1 MKSKKIIILFF
12 FFLISVI
19 VAFGRFIM
27 YQHSETKKLIK
38 AIDNKDYETIESISQ
53 KRNFNINRRPYFI
66 KFFATATE
74 QWNLPPLHYAC
85 VRDDL
90 KAVEILIKYG
100 ADVNLIIDDY
110 SPILYCVR
118 GSDASNYN
126 KIIDVLIDNSANVSY
141 KTKNNLSVLD
151 FLLSGGSNY
160 NETYVNSQFE
170 VFKKIIE
177 IDNTLAY
184 KELLRKESI
193 GSGNYLHRAVY
204 FNNDKIVD
212 YLINKLNF
220 NVDEINLN
228 NETSLMIAAKENN
241 IETVKC
247 LLNNNANVTL
257 KNNDQKTALDFA
269 RDNGNFEIVELLE
282 NINISNSK

>member
-1 MKSKKIIILFF
+1 MKKKWIIIFSLLIFIILF
-12 FFLISVI
+12 LTINVTKYS
-19 VAFGRFIM
+19 
-27 YQHSETKKLIK
+27 STKKLIK
-38 AIDNKDYETIESISQ
+38 VIDNKDYETIESISK

-100 ADVNLIIDDY
+100 ADVNLTIDDY

-118 GSDASNYN
+118 GSDASNYD
-126 KIIDVLIDNSANVSY
+126 KIIDVLINNGANVSY

-151 FLLSGGSNY
+151 FLLSGGSDY

-257 KNNDQKTALDFA
+257 KNNDQKTALDLA

>member
-1 MKSKKIIILFF
+1 MKKKWIIIFSLLIFIILF
-12 FFLISVI
+12 LTINVTKYS
-19 VAFGRFIM
+19 
-27 YQHSETKKLIK
+27 STKKLIK
-38 AIDNKDYETIESISQ
+38 AIDNKDYETIESISK

-100 ADVNLIIDDY
+100 ADVNLTIDDY

-118 GSDASNYN
+118 GSDASNYD
-126 KIIDVLIDNSANVSY
+126 KIIDVLINNGANVSY

-151 FLLSGGSNY
+151 FLLSGGSDY

-241 IETVKC
+241 IEMVKC
-247 LLNNNANVTL
+247 LLNNNVNVTL
-257 KNNDQKTALDFA
+257 KNNDQKTALDLA

-282 NINISNSK
+282 NTNISNSK

>member
-1 MKSKKIIILFF
+1 MKKKWIIIFSLLIFIILF
-12 FFLISVI
+12 LTINVTKYS
-19 VAFGRFIM
+19 
-27 YQHSETKKLIK
+27 STKKLIK
-38 AIDNKDYETIESISQ
+38 VIDNKDYETIESISK

-100 ADVNLIIDDY
+100 ADVNLTIDDY

-118 GSDASNYN
+118 GSDASNYD
-126 KIIDVLIDNSANVSY
+126 KIIDVLINNGANVSY

-151 FLLSGGSNY
+151 FLLSGGSDY

-257 KNNDQKTALDFA
+257 KNNDQKTALDLA

-282 NINISNSK
+282 NTNISNSK

>member
-1 MKSKKIIILFF
+1 MKKKWIIIFSLLIFIILF
-12 FFLISVI
+12 LTINVTKYS
-19 VAFGRFIM
+19 
-27 YQHSETKKLIK
+27 STKKLIK
-38 AIDNKDYETIESISQ
+38 AIDNKDYETIESISK

-100 ADVNLIIDDY
+100 ADVNLTIDDY

-118 GSDASNYN
+118 GSDASNYD
-126 KIIDVLIDNSANVSY
+126 KIIDVLINNGANVSY

-151 FLLSGGSNY
+151 FLLSGESNY

-247 LLNNNANVTL
+247 LLNNNASVTL
-257 KNNDQKTALDFA
+257 KNNDQKTALDLA

-282 NINISNSK
+282 NINIPNSK

>member
-1 MKSKKIIILFF
+1 MKKKWIIIFSLLIFIILF
-12 FFLISVI
+12 LTINVTKYS
-19 VAFGRFIM
+19 
-27 YQHSETKKLIK
+27 STKKLIK
-38 AIDNKDYETIESISQ
+38 AIDNKDYETIESISK

-100 ADVNLIIDDY
+100 ADVNLTIDDY

-118 GSDASNYN
+118 GSDASNYD
-126 KIIDVLIDNSANVSY
+126 KVIDVLINNGANVSY

-151 FLLSGGSNY
+151 FLLSGGSDY

-193 GSGNYLHRAVY
+193 GSGNYLHRAAY

-247 LLNNNANVTL
+247 LLNNNVNVTL
-257 KNNDQKTALDFA
+257 KNNDQKTALDLA

-282 NINISNSK
+282 NTNISNSK

>member
-1 MKSKKIIILFF
+1 MKKKWIIIFSLLIFIILF
-12 FFLISVI
+12 LTINVTKYS
-19 VAFGRFIM
+19 
-27 YQHSETKKLIK
+27 STKKLIK
-38 AIDNKDYETIESISQ
+38 AIDNKDYETIESISK

-100 ADVNLIIDDY
+100 ADVNLTIDDY

-118 GSDASNYN
+118 GSDASNYD
-126 KIIDVLIDNSANVSY
+126 KIIDVLIDNGANVSY

-151 FLLSGGSNY
+151 FLLSGGSDY

-193 GSGNYLHRAVY
+193 GSGNYLHRAAY

-247 LLNNNANVTL
+247 LLNNNASVTL
-257 KNNDQKTALDFA
+257 KNNDQKTALDLA

-282 NINISNSK
+282 NINIPNSK

>member
-1 MKSKKIIILFF
+1 MKKKWIIIFSLLIFIILF
-12 FFLISVI
+12 LTINVTKYS
-19 VAFGRFIM
+19 
-27 YQHSETKKLIK
+27 STKKLIK
-38 AIDNKDYETIESISQ
+38 AIDNKDYETIESISK

-118 GSDASNYN
+118 GSDASNYD
-126 KIIDVLIDNSANVSY
+126 KIIDVLINNGANVSY

-247 LLNNNANVTL
+247 LLNNNVNVTL
-257 KNNDQKTALDFA
+257 KNNDQKTALDLA

-282 NINISNSK
+282 NTNISNSK

>member
-1 MKSKKIIILFF
+1 MKKKWIIIFFLLIFIILF
-12 FFLISVI
+12 LTINVTKYS
-19 VAFGRFIM
+19 
-27 YQHSETKKLIK
+27 STKKLIK
-38 AIDNKDYETIESISQ
+38 AIDNKDYETIESISK
-53 KRNFNINRRPYFI
+53 KRNFSINRRPYFI

-100 ADVNLIIDDY
+100 ADVNLTIDDY

-118 GSDASNYN
+118 GSDASNYD
-126 KIIDVLIDNSANVSY
+126 KIIDVLINNGANVSY

-151 FLLSGGSNY
+151 FLLSGGSDY

>member
-1 MKSKKIIILFF
+1 MHMKKKWIIIFSLLIFIILF
-12 FFLISVI
+12 LTINVTKYS
-19 VAFGRFIM
+19 
-27 YQHSETKKLIK
+27 STKKLIK
-38 AIDNKDYETIESISQ
+38 TIDNKDYETIESISK

-100 ADVNLIIDDY
+100 ADVNLTIDDY

-118 GSDASNYN
+118 GSDASNYD
-126 KIIDVLIDNSANVSY
+126 KIIDVLINNGANVSY

-151 FLLSGGSNY
+151 FLLSGGSDY
-160 NETYVNSQFE
+160 NEAYVNSQFE

-247 LLNNNANVTL
+247 LLNNNASVTL
-257 KNNDQKTALDFA
+257 KNNDQKTALDLA

-282 NINISNSK
+282 NINIPNSK

>member
-1 MKSKKIIILFF
+1 MKKKWIIIVSLLIFIILF
-12 FFLISVI
+12 LTINVTKYS
-19 VAFGRFIM
+19 
-27 YQHSETKKLIK
+27 STKKLIK
-38 AIDNKDYETIESISQ
+38 AIDNKDYETIESISK
-53 KRNFNINRRPYFI
+53 KRNFSINRRPYFI

-100 ADVNLIIDDY
+100 ADVNLTIDDY

-118 GSDASNYN
+118 GSDASNYD
-126 KIIDVLIDNSANVSY
+126 KIIDVLINNGANVSY

-193 GSGNYLHRAVY
+193 GSGNYLHRAAY

-247 LLNNNANVTL
+247 LLNNNVNVTL
-257 KNNDQKTALDFA
+257 KNNDLKTALDLA

-282 NINISNSK
+282 NTNISNSK

>member
-1 MKSKKIIILFF
+1 MKKKWIIIFSLLIFIILF
-12 FFLISVI
+12 LTINVTKYS
-19 VAFGRFIM
+19 
-27 YQHSETKKLIK
+27 STKKLIK
-38 AIDNKDYETIESISQ
+38 AIDNKDYETIESISK

-100 ADVNLIIDDY
+100 ADVNLTIDDY

-118 GSDASNYN
+118 GSDASNYD
-126 KIIDVLIDNSANVSY
+126 KMIDVLINNGANVSY

-151 FLLSGGSNY
+151 FLLSGGSDY

-247 LLNNNANVTL
+247 LLNNNVNVTL
-257 KNNDQKTALDFA
+257 KNNDQKTALDLA

-282 NINISNSK
+282 NTNISNSK

>member
-1 MKSKKIIILFF
+1 MKKKWIIIFSLLIFIILF
-12 FFLISVI
+12 LTINVTKYS
-19 VAFGRFIM
+19 
-27 YQHSETKKLIK
+27 STKKLIK
-38 AIDNKDYETIESISQ
+38 AIDNKDYETIESISK

-100 ADVNLIIDDY
+100 ADVNLTIDDY

-118 GSDASNYN
+118 GSDASNYD
-126 KIIDVLIDNSANVSY
+126 KIIDVLIDNGANVSY

-193 GSGNYLHRAVY
+193 GSGNYLHRAAY

-212 YLINKLNF
+212 YLVNKLNF

-247 LLNNNANVTL
+247 LLNNNVNVTL
-257 KNNDQKTALDFA
+257 KNNDQKTALDLA

-282 NINISNSK
+282 NTNISNSK

>member
-1 MKSKKIIILFF
+1 MKKKWIIIFSLLIFIILF
-12 FFLISVI
+12 LTINVTKYS
-19 VAFGRFIM
+19 
-27 YQHSETKKLIK
+27 STKKLIK
-38 AIDNKDYETIESISQ
+38 AIDNKDYETIESISK

-100 ADVNLIIDDY
+100 ADVNLTIDDY

-118 GSDASNYN
+118 GSDASNYD
-126 KIIDVLIDNSANVSY
+126 KIIDVLINNGANVSY

-151 FLLSGGSNY
+151 FLLSGGSDY

-193 GSGNYLHRAVY
+193 ASGNYLHRAVY

>member
-1 MKSKKIIILFF
+1 MKKKWIIIFSLLIFIILF
-12 FFLISVI
+12 LTINVTKYS
-19 VAFGRFIM
+19 
-27 YQHSETKKLIK
+27 STKKLIK
-38 AIDNKDYETIESISQ
+38 AIDNKDYETIESISK
-53 KRNFNINRRPYFI
+53 KRNFSINRRPYFI

-100 ADVNLIIDDY
+100 ADVNLTIDDY

-118 GSDASNYN
+118 GSDASNYD
-126 KIIDVLIDNSANVSY
+126 KIIDVLINNGANVSY

-151 FLLSGGSNY
+151 FLLSGGSDY

-247 LLNNNANVTL
+247 LLNNNVNVTL
-257 KNNDQKTALDFA
+257 KNNDQKTALDLA

-282 NINISNSK
+282 NTNISNSK

>member
-1 MKSKKIIILFF
+1 MKKKWIIIFSLLIFIILF
-12 FFLISVI
+12 LTINVTKYS
-19 VAFGRFIM
+19 
-27 YQHSETKKLIK
+27 STKKLIK
-38 AIDNKDYETIESISQ
+38 AIDNKDYETIESISK
-53 KRNFNINRRPYFI
+53 KRNFNINRRPYLI

-100 ADVNLIIDDY
+100 ANVNLTIDDY

-118 GSDASNYN
+118 GSDASNYD
-126 KIIDVLIDNSANVSY
+126 KIIDVLINNGANVSY

-151 FLLSGGSNY
+151 FLLSGGSDY

>member
-1 MKSKKIIILFF
+1 MKKKWIIIFSLLIFIILF
-12 FFLISVI
+12 LTINVTKYS
-19 VAFGRFIM
+19 
-27 YQHSETKKLIK
+27 STKKLIK
-38 AIDNKDYETIESISQ
+38 AIDNKDYETIESISK

-100 ADVNLIIDDY
+100 ADVNLTIDDY

-118 GSDASNYN
+118 GSDASNYD
-126 KIIDVLIDNSANVSY
+126 KIIDVLINNGANVSY

-151 FLLSGGSNY
+151 FLLSGGSDY

-193 GSGNYLHRAVY
+193 GSGNYLHRAAY

-247 LLNNNANVTL
+247 LLNNNASVTL
-257 KNNDQKTALDFA
+257 KNNDQKTALDLA

-282 NINISNSK
+282 NINIPNSK

>member
-1 MKSKKIIILFF
+1 MKKKWIIIFSLLIFIILF
-12 FFLISVI
+12 LTINVTKYS
-19 VAFGRFIM
+19 
-27 YQHSETKKLIK
+27 STKKLIK
-38 AIDNKDYETIESISQ
+38 AIDNKDYETIESISK
-53 KRNFNINRRPYFI
+53 KRNFNINRRPYLI

-100 ADVNLIIDDY
+100 ADVNLTIDDY

-118 GSDASNYN
+118 GSDASNYD
-126 KIIDVLIDNSANVSY
+126 KIIDVLINNGANVSY

-151 FLLSGGSNY
+151 FLLPGGSDY

-257 KNNDQKTALDFA
+257 KNNDQKTALDLA

>member
-1 MKSKKIIILFF
+1 MKKKWIIIFSLLIFIILF
-12 FFLISVI
+12 LTINVTKYS
-19 VAFGRFIM
+19 
-27 YQHSETKKLIK
+27 STKKLIK
-38 AIDNKDYETIESISQ
+38 AIDNKDYETIESISK

-100 ADVNLIIDDY
+100 ADVNLTIDDY

-118 GSDASNYN
+118 GSDASNYD
-126 KIIDVLIDNSANVSY
+126 KIIDVLINNGANVSY

-193 GSGNYLHRAVY
+193 GSGNYLHRAAY

-247 LLNNNANVTL
+247 LLNNNVNVTL
-257 KNNDQKTALDFA
+257 KNNDQKTALDLA

-282 NINISNSK
+282 NTNISNSK

>member
-1 MKSKKIIILFF
+1 MKKKWIIIFSLLIFIILF
-12 FFLISVI
+12 LTINVTKYS
-19 VAFGRFIM
+19 
-27 YQHSETKKLIK
+27 STKKLIK
-38 AIDNKDYETIESISQ
+38 AIDNKDYETIESISK

-100 ADVNLIIDDY
+100 ADVNLTIDDY

-118 GSDASNYN
+118 GSDASNYD
-126 KIIDVLIDNSANVSY
+126 KIIDVLIDNGANVSY

-151 FLLSGGSNY
+151 FLLSGGTNY

-193 GSGNYLHRAVY
+193 GSGNYLHRAAY

-247 LLNNNANVTL
+247 LLNNNVNVTL
-257 KNNDQKTALDFA
+257 KNNDQKTALDLA

-282 NINISNSK
+282 NTNISNSK

>member
-1 MKSKKIIILFF
+1 MKKKWIIIFSLLIFIILF
-12 FFLISVI
+12 LTINVTKYS
-19 VAFGRFIM
+19 
-27 YQHSETKKLIK
+27 STKKLIK
-38 AIDNKDYETIESISQ
+38 AIDNKDYETIESISK
-53 KRNFNINRRPYFI
+53 KRNFNINRRPYLI

-100 ADVNLIIDDY
+100 ADVNLTIDDY

-118 GSDASNYN
+118 GSDASNYD
-126 KIIDVLIDNSANVSY
+126 KIIDVLINNGANVSY

-151 FLLSGGSNY
+151 FLLPGGSDY

-247 LLNNNANVTL
+247 LLNNNASVTL
-257 KNNDQKTALDFA
+257 KNNDQKTALDLA

-282 NINISNSK
+282 NINIPNSK

>member
-1 MKSKKIIILFF
+1 MKKKWIIIFSLLIFIILF
-12 FFLISVI
+12 LTINVTKYS
-19 VAFGRFIM
+19 
-27 YQHSETKKLIK
+27 STKKLIK
-38 AIDNKDYETIESISQ
+38 AIDNKDYETIESISK
-53 KRNFNINRRPYFI
+53 KRNFSINRRPYFI

-100 ADVNLIIDDY
+100 ADVNLTIDDY

-118 GSDASNYN
+118 GSDASNYD
-126 KIIDVLIDNSANVSY
+126 KIIDVLINNGANVSY

-151 FLLSGGSNY
+151 FLLSGGSDY
-160 NETYVNSQFE
+160 NEAYVNSQFE

-247 LLNNNANVTL
+247 LLNNNASVTL
-257 KNNDQKTALDFA
+257 KNNDQKTALDLA

-282 NINISNSK
+282 NINIPNSK

>member
-1 MKSKKIIILFF
+1 MKKKWIIIFSLLIFIILF
-12 FFLISVI
+12 LTINVTKYS
-19 VAFGRFIM
+19 
-27 YQHSETKKLIK
+27 STKKLIK
-38 AIDNKDYETIESISQ
+38 TIDNKDYETIESISK

-100 ADVNLIIDDY
+100 ADVNLTIDDY

-118 GSDASNYN
+118 GSDASNYD
-126 KIIDVLIDNSANVSY
+126 KIIDVLINNGANVSY

-151 FLLSGGSNY
+151 FLLSGGSDY
-160 NETYVNSQFE
+160 NEAYVNSQFE

-184 KELLRKESI
+184 KELLRKESN

-247 LLNNNANVTL
+247 LLNNNASVTL
-257 KNNDQKTALDFA
+257 KNNDQKTALDLA

-282 NINISNSK
+282 NINIPNSK

>member
-1 MKSKKIIILFF
+1 MKKKWIIIFSLLIFIILF
-12 FFLISVI
+12 LTINVTKYS
-19 VAFGRFIM
+19 
-27 YQHSETKKLIK
+27 STKKLIK
-38 AIDNKDYETIESISQ
+38 AIDNKDYETIESISK

-100 ADVNLIIDDY
+100 ADVNLTIDDY

-118 GSDASNYN
+118 GSDASNYD
-126 KIIDVLIDNSANVSY
+126 KIIDVLIDNGANVSY

-193 GSGNYLHRAVY
+193 GSGNYLHRAAY

-220 NVDEINLN
+220 IVDEINLN
-228 NETSLMIAAKENN
+228 NETSLMIAAKGNN

-257 KNNDQKTALDFA
+257 KNNDQKTALDLA

>member
-1 MKSKKIIILFF
+1 MKKKWIIIFSLLIFIILF
-12 FFLISVI
+12 LTINVTKYS
-19 VAFGRFIM
+19 
-27 YQHSETKKLIK
+27 STKKLIK
-38 AIDNKDYETIESISQ
+38 VIDNKDYETIESISK

-100 ADVNLIIDDY
+100 ADVNLTIDDY

-118 GSDASNYN
+118 GSDASNYD
-126 KIIDVLIDNSANVSY
+126 KIIDVLINNGANVSY

-193 GSGNYLHRAVY
+193 GSGNYLHRAAY

-247 LLNNNANVTL
+247 LLNNNVNVTL
-257 KNNDQKTALDFA
+257 KNNDQKTALDLA

-282 NINISNSK
+282 NTNISNSK

>member
-1 MKSKKIIILFF
+1 MKKKWIIIFSLLIFIILF
-12 FFLISVI
+12 LTINVTKYS
-19 VAFGRFIM
+19 
-27 YQHSETKKLIK
+27 STKKLIK
-38 AIDNKDYETIESISQ
+38 AIDNKDYETIESISK

-100 ADVNLIIDDY
+100 ANVNLTIDDY

-118 GSDASNYN
+118 GSDASNYD
-126 KIIDVLIDNSANVSY
+126 KIIDVLINNGANVSY

-151 FLLSGGSNY
+151 FLLSGGSDY

>member
-1 MKSKKIIILFF
+1 MKKKWIIIFSLLIFIILF
-12 FFLISVI
+12 LTINVTKYS
-19 VAFGRFIM
+19 
-27 YQHSETKKLIK
+27 STKKLIK
-38 AIDNKDYETIESISQ
+38 AIDNKDYETIESISK

-100 ADVNLIIDDY
+100 ADVNLTIDDY

-118 GSDASNYN
+118 GSDASNYD
-126 KIIDVLIDNSANVSY
+126 KIIDVLINNGANVSY

-151 FLLSGGSNY
+151 FLLSGGSDY

-177 IDNTLAY
+177 IDNTLAH

-247 LLNNNANVTL
+247 LLNNNVNVTL
-257 KNNDQKTALDFA
+257 KNNDQKTALDLA

-282 NINISNSK
+282 NTNISNSK

>member
-1 MKSKKIIILFF
+1 MKKKWIIIFSLLIFIILF
-12 FFLISVI
+12 LTINVTKYS
-19 VAFGRFIM
+19 
-27 YQHSETKKLIK
+27 STKKLIK
-38 AIDNKDYETIESISQ
+38 AIDNKDYETIESISK

-100 ADVNLIIDDY
+100 ADVNLTIDDY

-118 GSDASNYN
+118 GSDASNYD
-126 KIIDVLIDNSANVSY
+126 KIIDVLINNGANVSY

-151 FLLSGGSNY
+151 FLLSGGSDY

-247 LLNNNANVTL
+247 LLNNNASVTL
-257 KNNDQKTALDFA
+257 KNNDQKTAFDLA
-269 RDNGNFEIVELLE
+269 RDNGNFEIVKLLE
-282 NINISNSK
+282 NINIPNSK

>member
-1 MKSKKIIILFF
+1 MKKKWIIIFSLLIFIILF
-12 FFLISVI
+12 LTINVTKYS
-19 VAFGRFIM
+19 
-27 YQHSETKKLIK
+27 STKKLIK
-38 AIDNKDYETIESISQ
+38 AIDNKDYETIESISK

-100 ADVNLIIDDY
+100 ADVNLTIDDY

-228 NETSLMIAAKENN
+228 NETSLMIATKENN

>member
-1 MKSKKIIILFF
+1 MKKKWIIIFSLLIFIILF
-12 FFLISVI
+12 LTINVTKYS
-19 VAFGRFIM
+19 
-27 YQHSETKKLIK
+27 STKKLIK
-38 AIDNKDYETIESISQ
+38 AIDNKDYETIESISK
-53 KRNFNINRRPYFI
+53 KRNFNINRRPYLI

-100 ADVNLIIDDY
+100 ADVNLTIDDY

-118 GSDASNYN
+118 GSDASNYD
-126 KIIDVLIDNSANVSY
+126 KIIDVLIDNGANVSY

-193 GSGNYLHRAVY
+193 GSGNYLHRAAY

-247 LLNNNANVTL
+247 LLNNNVNVTL
-257 KNNDQKTALDFA
+257 KNNDQKTALDLA
-269 RDNGNFEIVELLE
+269 RVNGNFEIVELLE
-282 NINISNSK
+282 NTNISNSK

>member
-1 MKSKKIIILFF
+1 MKKKWIILIFIILF
-12 FFLISVI
+12 LTINVTKYS
-19 VAFGRFIM
+19 
-27 YQHSETKKLIK
+27 STKKLIK
-38 AIDNKDYETIESISQ
+38 AIDNKDYETIESISK

-100 ADVNLIIDDY
+100 ADVNLTIDDY

-118 GSDASNYN
+118 GSDASNYD
-126 KIIDVLIDNSANVSY
+126 KIIDVLINNGANVSY

-151 FLLSGGSNY
+151 FLLSGGSDY

>member
-1 MKSKKIIILFF
+1 MKKKLIIIFSLLIFIILF
-12 FFLISVI
+12 LTINVTKYS
-19 VAFGRFIM
+19 
-27 YQHSETKKLIK
+27 STKKLIK
-38 AIDNKDYETIESISQ
+38 AIDNKDYETIESISK

-100 ADVNLIIDDY
+100 ADVNLTIDDY

-118 GSDASNYN
+118 GSDASNYD
-126 KIIDVLIDNSANVSY
+126 KIIDVLINNGANVSY

-151 FLLSGGSNY
+151 FLLSGGSDY

-257 KNNDQKTALDFA
+257 KNNDQKTALDLA

-282 NINISNSK
+282 NTNISNSK

>member
-1 MKSKKIIILFF
+1 MKKKWIIIFSLLIFIILF
-12 FFLISVI
+12 LTINVTKYS
-19 VAFGRFIM
+19 
-27 YQHSETKKLIK
+27 STKKLIK
-38 AIDNKDYETIESISQ
+38 AIDNKDYETIESISK

-100 ADVNLIIDDY
+100 ADVNLTIDDY

-118 GSDASNYN
+118 GSDASNYD
-126 KIIDVLIDNSANVSY
+126 KIIDVLIDNGANVSY
-141 KTKNNLSVLD
+141 KTKKNLSVLD

-193 GSGNYLHRAVY
+193 GSGNYLHRAAY

-247 LLNNNANVTL
+247 LLNNNVNVTL
-257 KNNDQKTALDFA
+257 KNNDQKTALDLA

-282 NINISNSK
+282 NTNISNSK

>member
-1 MKSKKIIILFF
+1 MKKKWIIIFSLLIFIILF
-12 FFLISVI
+12 LTINVTKYS
-19 VAFGRFIM
+19 
-27 YQHSETKKLIK
+27 STKKLIK
-38 AIDNKDYETIESISQ
+38 AIDNKDYETIESISK
-53 KRNFNINRRPYFI
+53 KRNFNINRRPYLI

-100 ADVNLIIDDY
+100 ADVNLTIDDY

-118 GSDASNYN
+118 GSDASNYD
-126 KIIDVLIDNSANVSY
+126 KIIDVLINNGANVSY

-151 FLLSGGSNY
+151 FLLSGGSDY

-193 GSGNYLHRAVY
+193 GSGNYLHRAAY

-247 LLNNNANVTL
+247 LLNNNVNVTL
-257 KNNDQKTALDFA
+257 KNNDQKTALDLA

-282 NINISNSK
+282 NTNISNSK

>member
-1 MKSKKIIILFF
+1 MKKKWIIIFSLLIFIILF
-12 FFLISVI
+12 LTINVTKYS
-19 VAFGRFIM
+19 
-27 YQHSETKKLIK
+27 STKKLIK
-38 AIDNKDYETIESISQ
+38 AIDNKDYETIESISK
-53 KRNFNINRRPYFI
+53 KRNFSINRRPYFI

-100 ADVNLIIDDY
+100 ADVNLTIDDY

-118 GSDASNYN
+118 GSDASNYD
-126 KIIDVLIDNSANVSY
+126 KIIDVLINNGANVSY

-193 GSGNYLHRAVY
+193 GSGNYLHRAAY

-247 LLNNNANVTL
+247 LLNNNVNVTL
-257 KNNDQKTALDFA
+257 KNNDQKTALDLA

-282 NINISNSK
+282 NTNISNSK

>member
-1 MKSKKIIILFF
+1 MKKKWIIIFSLLIFIILF
-12 FFLISVI
+12 LTINVTKYS
-19 VAFGRFIM
+19 
-27 YQHSETKKLIK
+27 STKKLIK
-38 AIDNKDYETIESISQ
+38 AIDNKDYETIESISK

-100 ADVNLIIDDY
+100 ADVNLTIDDY

-118 GSDASNYN
+118 GSDASNYD
-126 KIIDVLIDNSANVSY
+126 KIIDVLINNGANVSY

-151 FLLSGGSNY
+151 FLLSGGSDY

-193 GSGNYLHRAVY
+193 GSGNYLHRAAY

-247 LLNNNANVTL
+247 LLNNNVNVTL
-257 KNNDQKTALDFA
+257 KNNDQKTALDLA

-282 NINISNSK
+282 NTNISNSK

>member
-1 MKSKKIIILFF
+1 MKKKWIIIFSLLIFIILF
-12 FFLISVI
+12 LTINVTKYS
-19 VAFGRFIM
+19 
-27 YQHSETKKLIK
+27 STKKLIK
-38 AIDNKDYETIESISQ
+38 AIDNKDYETIESISK

-100 ADVNLIIDDY
+100 ADVNLTIDDY

-118 GSDASNYN
+118 GSDASNYD
-126 KIIDVLIDNSANVSY
+126 KIIDVLINNGANVSY

-151 FLLSGGSNY
+151 FLLSGGSDY
-160 NETYVNSQFE
+160 NETYVNRQFE

-247 LLNNNANVTL
+247 LLNNNVNVTL
-257 KNNDQKTALDFA
+257 KNNDQKTALDLA

-282 NINISNSK
+282 NTNISNSK

>member
-1 MKSKKIIILFF
+1 MKKKWIIIFSLLNFIILF
-12 FFLISVI
+12 LTINVTKYS
-19 VAFGRFIM
+19 
-27 YQHSETKKLIK
+27 STKKLIK
-38 AIDNKDYETIESISQ
+38 AIDNKDYETIESISK

-100 ADVNLIIDDY
+100 ADVNLTIDDY

-118 GSDASNYN
+118 GSDASNYD
-126 KIIDVLIDNSANVSY
+126 KIIDVLINNGANVSY

-151 FLLSGGSNY
+151 FLLSGGSDY

-247 LLNNNANVTL
+247 LLNNNVNVTL
-257 KNNDQKTALDFA
+257 KNNDQKTALDLA

-282 NINISNSK
+282 NTNISNSK

>member
-1 MKSKKIIILFF
+1 MKKKWIIIFSLLIFIILF
-12 FFLISVI
+12 LTINVTKYS
-19 VAFGRFIM
+19 
-27 YQHSETKKLIK
+27 STKKLIK
-38 AIDNKDYETIESISQ
+38 AIDNKDYETIESISK

-100 ADVNLIIDDY
+100 ADVNLTIDDY

-118 GSDASNYN
+118 GSDASNYD
-126 KIIDVLIDNSANVSY
+126 KIIDVLINNGANVSY

-151 FLLSGGSNY
+151 FLLSGGSDY

-247 LLNNNANVTL
+247 LLNNNVNVTL
-257 KNNDQKTALDFA
+257 KNNDQKTALDLA

-282 NINISNSK
+282 NINIPNSK

>member
-1 MKSKKIIILFF
+1 MKKKLIIIFSLLIFIILF
-12 FFLISVI
+12 LTINVTKYS
-19 VAFGRFIM
+19 
-27 YQHSETKKLIK
+27 STKKLIK
-38 AIDNKDYETIESISQ
+38 AIDNKDYETIESISK

-100 ADVNLIIDDY
+100 ADVNLTIDDY

-118 GSDASNYN
+118 GSDASNYD
-126 KIIDVLIDNSANVSY
+126 KIIDVLIDNGANVSY

-193 GSGNYLHRAVY
+193 GSGNYLHRAAY

-212 YLINKLNF
+212 YLNF

-257 KNNDQKTALDFA
+257 KNNDQKTALDLA

>member
-1 MKSKKIIILFF
+1 MKKKWIIIFSLLIFIILF
-12 FFLISVI
+12 LTINVTKYS
-19 VAFGRFIM
+19 
-27 YQHSETKKLIK
+27 STKKLIK
-38 AIDNKDYETIESISQ
+38 AIDNKDYETIESISK

-90 KAVEILIKYG
+90 KAVEILIKYR
-100 ADVNLIIDDY
+100 ADVNLTIDDY

-118 GSDASNYN
+118 GSDASNYD
-126 KIIDVLIDNSANVSY
+126 KIIDVLINNGANVSY

-151 FLLSGGSNY
+151 FLLSGGSDY